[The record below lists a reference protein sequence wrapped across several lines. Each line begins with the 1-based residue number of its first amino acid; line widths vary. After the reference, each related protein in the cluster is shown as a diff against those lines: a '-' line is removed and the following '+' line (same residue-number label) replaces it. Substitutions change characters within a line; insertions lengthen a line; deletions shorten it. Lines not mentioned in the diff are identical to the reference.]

1 MKMLEI
7 SKKATLLLGLLLVG
21 LVATAQDPAAGEAL
35 SVSAEPADIPIYAKM
50 GISSTTLFIIMNLF
64 TALLLFLMVSMANS
78 TKNILKHK
86 QQEVRKKSANGA
98 KVILALVGLFAS
110 GSAMAA
116 AQPLEAYQGLIPFSD
131 QVFWAYVIVD
141 IILTMFIIHFAG
153 IVKGS
158 ISDKVVLK
166 KLFRWKKINKALTD
180 AVEVEEEASILLD
193 HDYDG
198 IKELD
203 NNLPPWWKYGFYI
216 TIVWAVVYFSYYH
229 VFQIG
234 DLQKAEFEAAMEAGE
249 REVADYKAAHP
260 ELINADNVELLTD
273 NGTLMTGKG
282 IYDKN
287 CASCHMEGGAGGVG
301 PNLTDNYW
309 IYEKDIRGVFI
320 TISEG
325 AQNGMK
331 AWKNDLPPDK
341 IQAVASY
348 ILGLE
353 YIGPENGGKEPQGEE
368 K

>member
-1 MKMLEI
+1 
-7 SKKATLLLGLLLVG
+7 
-21 LVATAQDPAAGEAL
+21 
-35 SVSAEPADIPIYAKM
+35 
-50 GISSTTLFIIMNLF
+50 
-64 TALLLFLMVSMANS
+64 
-78 TKNILKHK
+78 
-86 QQEVRKKSANGA
+86 
-98 KVILALVGLFAS
+98 
-110 GSAMAA
+110 
-116 AQPLEAYQGLIPFSD
+116 
-131 QVFWAYVIVD
+131 
-141 IILTMFIIHFAG
+141 MFIIHFAG

-158 ISDKVVLK
+158 ISDMVALQS
-166 KLFRWKKINKALTD
+166 LFRWKKINKALTD
-180 AVEVEEEASILLD
+180 AVEIEDEASILLD

-203 NNLPPWWKYGFYI
+203 NNLPPWWKYGFYV
-216 TIVWAVVYFSYYH
+216 TIVWAVVYIGYYH
-229 VFQIG
+229 VFRVG
-234 DLQKAEFEAAMEAGE
+234 NLQQAEYEAAMEAGE
-249 REVADYKAAHP
+249 REIAEYKAAHP

-273 NGTLMTGKG
+273 NSALVKGKG

-309 IYEKDIRGVFI
+309 IYGNDIKGVFI

-348 ILGLE
+348 ILSLE
-353 YIGPENGGKEPQGEE
+353 YIAPENGGKEPQGEE